1 MRSARSWMTAL
12 AAPALVAAGLL
23 GLDGAASTLLAQGN
37 DSSATTSPSQAPP
50 LQQRPQQQRQQQRQ
64 QQHQQPSAPPQQSAP
79 AQPQTVPSGS
89 APMVRQAT
97 ETSTEQ
103 LLDDDLILDPAR
115 LVAARAKAQES
126 PPSTEDA
133 QTLATFFHGRGEAA
147 RAAGLPLQ
155 AVSDLQT
162 AVRHAERAN
171 SSELWL
177 LLFDL
182 ASAEASVR
190 RQVTAARL
198 IRRAIELTPI
208 HARGRVVG
216 FNARLTILLANSGD
230 IEGAERALAEASGL
244 LDQLSRGRMPPAS
257 RAAMSLRVLSARGA
271 LASAR
276 RRYAEAEDLARK
288 GIAASEA
295 EQTSVERIE
304 RQRLALA
311 QILRQAGR
319 LGDAENEARQS
330 LANVQRNQGAAGAGV
345 VSALSAL
352 SATLADQGRFIEA
365 EALTRK
371 ALAIVESGGAQAMG
385 AIRGDL
391 ADVLAG
397 QGRWQEAAA
406 EMNKLRQT
414 FGAGSEEFAAVAAR
428 NPYVAL
434 IDLMTGQVARA
445 AEVLA
450 RQVEV
455 RRAVLG
461 DKHFATAEARGMLG
475 MAMATNG
482 QTAAAIE
489 LFELAVPVLATRS
502 RAADDQDGS
511 VSARDQRV
519 RLILEAYMRILADR
533 GGATAVAGT
542 FGLAEAARG
551 RSVVRALAESAARAA
566 TSDPA
571 LAELARREQD
581 AQRQIGALNGLLANA
596 ISARAEERDPAAIEA
611 LRRRIDTLRDERAR
625 SMEEIERRF
634 PDYANLVN
642 PKPATIEDARKGL
655 RSGEALIATYSAED
669 RTYVWAVPRQ
679 GAPGFVA
686 AGTGRA
692 ALEAAILG
700 LRKALDPQA
709 ESLDDIP
716 AFDFAGAHKLYA
728 DLLKPTEMVWA
739 QAKSLFV
746 VPHGPLGQISLG
758 LLPTTPVA
766 AQRRGT
772 EPFSEYRQVPWLV
785 RKVAV
790 VQLPSVSSLATLR
803 SLPSGR
809 SDRRPFLGFGDPWFS
824 REQAEEARAAPQI
837 AMRGSK
843 IRLRNAPKTG
853 TELESQLNQLPR
865 LPETAEEVRN
875 IALALKADVSRDVL
889 IGSAANKGRARQMN
903 LSGYKVVMFAT
914 HGLIPGDLTGLSQ
927 PALALTGAE
936 VIPEG
941 GNGLL
946 TMEDI
951 LSLKL
956 DADWVVL
963 SACNTAS
970 GQGAGAEAI
979 SGLGRAFF
987 YAGTRSLLVSNWPVE
1002 TSSAQKLTTDL
1013 FARQSADPSLE
1024 RAEALRQ
1031 AMLALIEGP
1040 GATDAAGKSMFSY
1053 AHPIFWAAFTLVGDG
1068 GR

>member
-1 MRSARSWMTAL
+1 MSAL
-12 AAPALVAAGLL
+12 AARALVAAGLL
-23 GLDGAASTLLAQGN
+23 GLDGATSTLLAQGN
-37 DSSATTSPSQAPP
+37 DGSATTPPSQAPS

-64 QQHQQPSAPPQQSAP
+64 QPSAPPPQQSAP
-79 AQPQTVPSGS
+79 AQPQPAPGAP

-97 ETSTEQ
+97 ETSAEQ
-103 LLDDDLILDPAR
+103 LLDDDLVLDPAR
-115 LVAARAKAQES
+115 IAAARAKAQEP

-133 QTLATFFHGRGEAA
+133 QTLAAFFHERGQAA
-147 RAAGLPLQ
+147 TAAGLPLQ

-162 AVRHAERAN
+162 AVRHAERVS
-171 SSELWL
+171 SSELWT

-182 ASAEASVR
+182 ANAEASVR
-190 RQVTAARL
+190 RHVTAARL
-198 IRRAIELTPI
+198 IRRAIDLTPI
-208 HARGRVVG
+208 HARGRVIG
-216 FNARLTILLANSGD
+216 FSARLAILLANSGD
-230 IEGAERALAEASGL
+230 LDGADRALAEASGL
-244 LDQLSRGRMPPAS
+244 FDQLSRGRMPPAS
-257 RAAMSLRVLSARGA
+257 RAAMSSRVSSARWV

-276 RRYAEAEDLARK
+276 GRYAEAEDLARK
-288 GIAASEA
+288 GIADA
-295 EQTSVERIE
+295 ELEGTSMERTGRHMERIE
-304 RQRLALA
+304 PQRLALA
-311 QILRQAGR
+311 HILRQAGR

-330 LANVQRNQGAAGAGV
+330 LSNVQRNQGAGGAGV
-345 VSALSAL
+345 ISALSVL
-352 SATLADQGRFIEA
+352 SATLADQGRFVEA

-371 ALAIVESGGAQAMG
+371 ALAIIEASGTQATG

-397 QGRWQEAAA
+397 QGRWQESAT
-406 EMNKLRQT
+406 EMDKLRQT

-475 MAMATNG
+475 MAMAANG
-482 QTAAAIE
+482 QTAAATE
-489 LFELAVPVLATRS
+489 FFELAVPVLTTRS

-533 GGATAVAGT
+533 GGAAAVADT

-551 RSVVRALAESAARAA
+551 RSVLRALAESAARAA

-571 LAELARREQD
+571 LAALARREQD

-596 ISARAEERDPAAIEA
+596 ISARAEERDPAAIEM

-625 SMEEIERRF
+625 SMEEIERGF

-655 RSGEALIATYSAED
+655 RDGEALIATYSAED

-692 ALEAAILG
+692 TLEAAILG

-728 DLLKPTEMVWA
+728 DLLKPTETVWA

-758 LLPTTPVA
+758 LLPTAPVA
-766 AQRRGT
+766 AQRGGAV
-772 EPFSEYRQVPWLV
+772 PFSEYRQVPWLV

-803 SLPSGR
+803 ALPSGR
-809 SDRRPFLGFGDPWFS
+809 ADRRPFLGFGDPWFS
-824 REQAEEARAAPQI
+824 RAQAEEARTATQI
-837 AMRGSK
+837 AMRGGK

-853 TELESQLNQLPR
+853 VELEAQLNQLPR
-865 LPETAEEVRN
+865 LPETADEVRN

-914 HGLIPGDLTGLSQ
+914 HGLVPGDLTGLSQ

-936 VIPEG
+936 VTPEG

-946 TMEDI
+946 TMEEI

-956 DADWVVL
+956 DADWVVQ

-1002 TSSAQKLTTDL
+1002 TSSAQRLTTDL

-1031 AMLALIEGP
+1031 AMLALIDGP
-1040 GATDAAGKSMFSY
+1040 GATDAAGKPMFSY